1 MTSAMPRAPAIS
13 GISARKTL
21 TAETGL
27 VALATAAVLLFMLVG
42 IGRPIWQDD
51 ANAALMSRNDFH
63 GLLEA
68 LRQDNNLPV
77 YYVLLSLWMRLFGE
91 SEPALRSL
99 SMVFYLAGTG
109 MVFLLGSAI
118 YKSRRTAFYACLLYL
133 ASAQLIHQ
141 AQSVRMYTLLG
152 FLSATSLLLFVRVFV
167 EEGRSRRLASVYA
180 IVNTVGMLTQVW
192 FFFMLFGQFLCLAL
206 WLRRGVKKF
215 IAFTALSGATFF
227 ALWGSAFVSQLHN
240 GSTSWIP
247 RFHPIFVLDILTE
260 FYGNQSMGMGLFI
273 LLACAAPLVLAARPV
288 RRAFLREDAS
298 RIVLTT
304 VLACTLVPLAVSVMK
319 PIYYPAR
326 YSTVCL
332 PVLALLLGAI
342 LTRLA
347 PRPYA
352 VALCYGILIASMT
365 WHIRDRNVVG
375 NGGLPPGQSDRT
387 TAEYILRHAAPGDY
401 IVFTNLTRAAAD
413 YYFRRAGTAV
423 RFVETSF
430 PEGLDGHAGWLD
442 RAAMLRHPD
451 TLAAEAGRT
460 TERLAAAARTGKR
473 IWLYDGLPGVSEF
486 LRSNLDRNL
495 ALAERHDLRGPFHG
509 ELLVYTARPETG
521 TRADAHIR

>member
-1 MTSAMPRAPAIS
+1 
-13 GISARKTL
+13 
-21 TAETGL
+21 
-27 VALATAAVLLFMLVG
+27 
-42 IGRPIWQDD
+42 
-51 ANAALMSRNDFH
+51 
-63 GLLEA
+63 
-68 LRQDNNLPV
+68 
-77 YYVLLSLWMRLFGE
+77 MRLFGE

-99 SMVFYLAGTG
+99 SVVFYLAGIG

-118 YKSRRTAFYACLLYL
+118 YRSRRTAFYAGLLYL
-133 ASAQLIHQ
+133 TSAQLIHQ

-167 EEGRSRRLASVYA
+167 QESSSRRLASVYV

-192 FFFMLFGQFLCLAL
+192 FFFTLFGQFLCLAL
-206 WLRRGVKKF
+206 WLRHGLKKF
-215 IAFTALSGATFF
+215 IVFTTLCGVTLF
-227 ALWGSAFVSQLHN
+227 AVWGSAFLSQLHN

-247 RFHPIFVLDILTE
+247 PFHPIFLLDILIQ
-260 FYGNQSMGMGLFI
+260 FYGGQSMGLFF
-273 LLACAAPLVLAARPV
+273 LLACAAPLVSAAGGV
-288 RRAFLREDAS
+288 RRAFLREDAA

-304 VLACTLVPLAVSVMK
+304 VLACMVVPLAVSMVK

-326 YSTVCL
+326 YSTVGL

-352 VALCYGILIASMT
+352 VALCYGILIASMA
-365 WHIRDRNVVG
+365 WHIGDRNIAG
-375 NGGLPPGQSDRT
+375 NGGLPAGQSDRT

-413 YYFRRAGTAV
+413 YYFRRAGAAV
-423 RFVETSF
+423 RFVEASF
-430 PEGLDGHAGWLD
+430 PEELDRHAGWLD

-451 TLAAEAGRT
+451 TMAAEAGRT

-486 LRSNLDRNL
+486 LKSDLDAKL

-509 ELLVYTARPETG
+509 KLLVYTARPETG

>member
-1 MTSAMPRAPAIS
+1 MTSAMPPAP
-13 GISARKTL
+13 GISLRKTL

-27 VALATAAVLLFMLVG
+27 VVLAAVAVLLLIVVG

-51 ANAALMSRNDFH
+51 ANAVLMSRHDFR
-63 GLLEA
+63 GLFEA

-77 YYVLLSLWMRLFGE
+77 YYVLLSLWMRLFGD

-99 SMVFYLAGTG
+99 SVVFYLAGIG

-118 YKSRRTAFYACLLYL
+118 YRSRRMAFYAGLLYL

-152 FLSATSLLLFVRVFV
+152 FLSATSLLLFVRIFV
-167 EEGRSRRLASVYA
+167 QESRSRRFASVYV
-180 IVNTVGMLTQVW
+180 IVNSVGMLTQVW
-192 FFFMLFGQFLCLAL
+192 FFFMLFGQFLCLVL
-206 WLRRGVKKF
+206 WLRRGLKKF
-215 IAFTALSGATFF
+215 ITFTALSGVAFF
-227 ALWGSAFVSQLHN
+227 ALWGSAFLNQLHN

-247 RFHPIFVLDILTE
+247 PFHPIFLLDILIE
-260 FYGNQSMGMGLFI
+260 FYGNQSMGLFF
-273 LLACAAPLVLAARPV
+273 LLACAAPLVLAAGPV
-288 RRAFLREDAS
+288 RRAFWREDAA

-304 VLACTLVPLAVSVMK
+304 LLACILVPLAVSIVK
-319 PIYYPAR
+319 PIYSPAR
-326 YSTVCL
+326 YSTVGL

-352 VALCYGILIASMT
+352 VAICYGILIASMA
-365 WHIRDRNVVG
+365 WHIRDRNIVG
-375 NGGLPPGQSDRT
+375 NGSLPPGQSDRT
-387 TAEYILRHAAPGDY
+387 TAEYILQHAAPGDC

-413 YYFRRAGTAV
+413 YYFRRAGAAE

-430 PEGLDGHAGWLD
+430 PEGLDRHAGWLD

-451 TLAAEAGRT
+451 ALAAEAGRT
-460 TERLAAAARTGKR
+460 AERLTAAARTGKL

-486 LRSNLDRNL
+486 LKSNLDANL

-509 ELLVYTARPETG
+509 RLLVYTARPETG
-521 TRADAHIR
+521 ARADARIR